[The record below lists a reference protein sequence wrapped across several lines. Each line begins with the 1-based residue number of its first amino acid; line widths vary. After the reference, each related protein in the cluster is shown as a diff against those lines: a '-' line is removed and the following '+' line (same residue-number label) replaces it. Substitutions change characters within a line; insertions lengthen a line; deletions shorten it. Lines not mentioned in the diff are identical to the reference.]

1 MGCCVWFEALCV
13 LLTTRRSKGC
23 VLLLNSPLRIF
34 ALMKILYGVPG
45 EGLGHATRS
54 KVVVGHLLAQGH
66 EVRVVSSSR
75 AYTMLAAA
83 FGPQRVL
90 EIRGFHLAYNGLA
103 VSKLRTVVL
112 ALRTAPEDLRVNFA
126 RYRDLLGGFEPDVV
140 ISDFESFSYLFA
152 KLHRLPVVSIDNMQ
166 IISRARLD
174 VAIADDERGNY
185 QVAKAIVRAKLPRSR
200 HYFITTFFPL
210 PLKKKRTTLVPP
222 IIRPEILAAAPS
234 TGQHV
239 LVYQSATTQ
248 QNLVPLLQQLPDQ
261 EFRVYGFNKQES
273 HGNVQLC
280 AFSEAG
286 FIADLASA
294 RAIVTN
300 GGFSLISEAVYLH
313 KPICAIPIPAQ
324 FEQWL
329 NAAEVQQMGFGR
341 HFEIITADNL
351 RAFLAGLPG
360 YEAVLAGYQQQG
372 NEVLF
377 AQLDEQLREI
387 REEEPG
393 ETPPQSEA
401 WGGE

>member
-1 MGCCVWFEALCV
+1 
-13 LLTTRRSKGC
+13 
-23 VLLLNSPLRIF
+23 
-34 ALMKILYGVPG
+34 MKILYGVPG

-54 KVVVGHLLAQGH
+54 KVVIGHLLAQGH
-66 EVRVVSSSR
+66 DLRVVSSSR

-83 FGPQRVL
+83 FGSRVL

-103 VSKLRTVVL
+103 VSKLRTAVL
-112 ALRTAPEDLRVNFA
+112 TLRTAPEDLRTNFA
-126 RYRDLLGGFEPDVV
+126 RYRELLGDFEPEVV

-166 IISRARLD
+166 IISRARLN
-174 VAIADDERGNY
+174 VAVPRDERGNY
-185 QVAKAIVRAKLPRSR
+185 QLAKSIVRAKLPHSR
-200 HYFITTFFPL
+200 HYFITTFFGL
-210 PLKKKRTTLVPP
+210 PLAKERTTLVPP
-222 IIRPEILAAAPS
+222 IIRPEILAATPT

-248 QNLVPLLQQLPDQ
+248 QNLVPLLQQLPEQ
-261 EFRVYGFNKQES
+261 EYRVYGFNKQES

-300 GGFSLISEAVYLH
+300 GGFSLISEAVFLH
-313 KPICAIPIPAQ
+313 KPICAIPSPAQ

-329 NAAEVQQMGFGR
+329 NAAEVEQMGYGR
-341 HFEIITADNL
+341 HFEAITADGL
-351 RAFLAGLPG
+351 RAFLGG
-360 YEAVLAGYQQQG
+360 LAGFAAALASYQQQG
-372 NEVLF
+372 NEALF
-377 AQLDEQLREI
+377 AHLDAKLHEI
-387 REEEPG
+387 REERPA
-393 ETPPQSEA
+393 ETTPHSEA

>member
-1 MGCCVWFEALCV
+1 
-13 LLTTRRSKGC
+13 
-23 VLLLNSPLRIF
+23 
-34 ALMKILYGVPG
+34 MKILYGVPG

-66 EVRVVSSSR
+66 DVRVVSSSR

-83 FGPQRVL
+83 FGKQRVL
-90 EIRGFHLAYNGLA
+90 EIRGFHLAYDGLA
-103 VSKLRTVVL
+103 VSKLRTAVL
-112 ALRTAPEDLRVNFA
+112 TLRSAPEDLRVNFA

-166 IISRARLD
+166 IISRAKLN
-174 VAIADDERGNY
+174 VAVPGDERGNY
-185 QVAKAIVRAKLPRSR
+185 QLAKSIVRAKLPHSR
-200 HYFITTFFPL
+200 HYFVTTFFNL
-210 PLKKKRTTLVPP
+210 PLQKERTTLVPP
-222 IIRPEILAAAPS
+222 IIRPEILAATATKGS
-234 TGQHV
+234 HV

-261 EFRVYGFNKQES
+261 EFRVYGFNKQEN

-294 RAIVTN
+294 RAVVTN
-300 GGFSLISEAVYLH
+300 GGFSLISEAVFLH

-329 NAAEVQQMGFGR
+329 NAAQVQQMGLGR
-341 HFEIITADNL
+341 HFEAITADNL
-351 RAFLAGLPG
+351 RAFLYGLPS
-360 YEAVLAGYQQQG
+360 YEAALAGYQQQG

-377 AQLDEQLREI
+377 AHLDEQLREI
-387 REEEPG
+387 REEAPAESAPH
-393 ETPPQSEA
+393 SDA

>member
-1 MGCCVWFEALCV
+1 
-13 LLTTRRSKGC
+13 
-23 VLLLNSPLRIF
+23 
-34 ALMKILYGVPG
+34 MKILYGVPG

-66 EVRVVSSSR
+66 DVRVVSSSR

-103 VSKLRTVVL
+103 VSKLRTAL
-112 ALRTAPEDLRVNFA
+112 LTLRTAPDDLRVNFA
-126 RYRDLLGGFEPDVV
+126 RYRDLLAGFEPEAV

-152 KLHRLPVVSIDNMQ
+152 KLHRLPVISIDNMQ
-166 IISRARLD
+166 IIGRAELN
-174 VAIADDERGNY
+174 VAVPPDERGNH
-185 QVAKAIVRAKLPRSR
+185 QLAQSIVRAKLPHSR
-200 HYFITTFFPL
+200 HYFITTFFNL
-210 PLKKKRTTLVPP
+210 PLAKERTTLVPP
-222 IIRPEILAAAPS
+222 IIRPEILAAAPTS
-234 TGQHV
+234 GPHV

-261 EFRVYGFNKQES
+261 VFRVYGFNKQES

-294 RAIVTN
+294 RAVVTN

-313 KPICAIPIPAQ
+313 KPVCAVPIPAQ

-341 HFEIITADNL
+341 HFETITADNL
-351 RAFLAGLPG
+351 RAFLYGLPG
-360 YEAVLAGYQQQG
+360 YEAALAGYQQQG
-372 NEVLF
+372 NELLF
-377 AQLDEQLREI
+377 AHLDEQLREI
-387 REEEPG
+387 REEQPAES
-393 ETPPQSEA
+393 TPQSEA